1 MHLTHR
7 NKHRKPNRMGR
18 KENMPQM
25 KEQGKYPQKNSNE
38 MEMSDLPSKE
48 LKEKVI
54 MRLNKLENR
63 IEELRE
69 HVYKEKMK

>member
-1 MHLTHR
+1 
-7 NKHRKPNRMGR
+7 
-18 KENMPQM
+18 M
-25 KEQGKYPQKNSNE
+25 KAQEKYPQKNSNE
-38 MEMSDLPSKE
+38 MEMSDLPYKE

>member
-1 MHLTHR
+1 
-7 NKHRKPNRMGR
+7 
-18 KENMPQM
+18 MP
-25 KEQGKYPQKNSNE
+25 Y
-38 MEMSDLPSKE
+38 KE

-54 MRLNKLENR
+54 RRLNKLESK